1 MEHNIY
7 VLIDPKTNE
16 IRYVGQ
22 TVKQLSVRLNSHI
35 YRAKNSGNK
44 TTHKN
49 TWIKS
54 LLKEELKPII
64 KLIDVVDENHW
75 KEIEKNYISSYKE
88 KGCNLLNISEGGD
101 SGSMPGQKRVWRSEE
116 DYNQWLSKVRESAKN
131 RVITDDERK
140 KMSENCKKTHLGR
153 KRSDETKNKLSI
165 TKIGDKNPMFGKK
178 HSEERKKEISEFHKG
193 KILSE
198 ITKKKIGDSKTKK
211 QVVQK
216 NKDNEI
222 IKIYSS
228 VWEIRTTTT
237 YKNVSKVLNGSM
249 KHCGGYKWEYYY
261 GD

>member
-1 MEHNIY
+1 
-7 VLIDPKTNE
+7 L
-16 IRYVGQ
+16 
-22 TVKQLSVRLNSHI
+22 
-35 YRAKNSGNK
+35 
-44 TTHKN
+44 
-49 TWIKS
+49 
-54 LLKEELKPII
+54 
-64 KLIDVVDENHW
+64 ENF
-75 KEIEKNYISSYKE
+75 
-88 KGCNLLNISEGGD
+88 SEF
-101 SGSMPGQKRVWRSEE
+101 S
-116 DYNQWLSKVRESAKN
+116 
-131 RVITDDERK
+131 
-140 KMSENCKKTHLGR
+140 
-153 KRSDETKNKLSI
+153 KNKLSI

-198 ITKKKIGDSKTKK
+198 ITKKKIRDGKTKK

-237 YKNVSKVLNGSM
+237 YKNVGKVLNGSM

>member
-7 VLIDPKTNE
+7 VLIDPKTNK

-22 TVKQLSVRLNSHI
+22 TTKQINVRLTNHI
-35 YRAKNSGNK
+35 SKAKKSNNK

-54 LLKEELKPII
+54 LLNENLKPII
-64 KLIDVVDENHW
+64 ELIDVVCENDW
-75 KEIEKNYISSYKE
+75 KTIEKNYISFYRE
-88 KGCNLLNISEGGD
+88 KGCDLLNISEGGD
-101 SGSMPGQKRVWRSEE
+101 SGYIAGKKRIWRSEE
-116 DYNQWLSKVRESAKN
+116 DYAKWLYNVRESAKN
-131 RVITDDERK
+131 RVITDEERK

-153 KRSDETKNKLSI
+153 KRSDDTKHKLSV

-178 HSEERKKEISEFHKG
+178 HSEEVKKKISELHKG

-216 NKDNEI
+216 NKNNEI

-237 YKNVSKVLNGSM
+237 YKNVGKVLNGTM

-261 GD
+261 ED

>member
-1 MEHNIY
+1 MKHKIY
-7 VLIDPKTNE
+7 VLIDPKTNK

-22 TVKQLSVRLNSHI
+22 TTKQINVRLYNHI
-35 YRAKNSGNK
+35 YKAKKSNHK

-54 LLKEELKPII
+54 LLNENLRPII
-64 KLIDVVDENHW
+64 ELIDVVGENDW
-75 KEIEKNYISSYKE
+75 KEVEKNYISLYRE
-88 KGCNLLNISEGGD
+88 KSHDLLNISEGGD
-101 SGSMPGQKRVWRSEE
+101 SGSMPGKKRIWRSEE
-116 DYNQWLSKVRESAKN
+116 DYNQWLRKVRESAKN
-131 RVITDDERK
+131 RVITDDDRK
-140 KMSENCKKTHLGR
+140 KMAENCKKTHLGR
-153 KRSDETKNKLSI
+153 RRSDETKNKISA

-193 KILSE
+193 KVLSE

-216 NKDNEI
+216 NKDDEI

-228 VWEIRTTTT
+228 VWEIRTTTK
-237 YKNVSKVLNGSM
+237 YKNVNKVLKGLM

>member
-1 MEHNIY
+1 MEHSIY
-7 VLIDPKTNE
+7 VLIDKKTNE

-22 TVKQLSVRLNSHI
+22 TVKQLSIRLNGHI
-35 YRAKNSGNK
+35 SKAKNSGNK

-54 LLKEELKPII
+54 LLKENLKPII
-64 KLIDVVDENHW
+64 KLIDVVDENDW
-75 KEIEKNYISSYKE
+75 KEIEKNYIFSFQE
-88 KGCNLLNISEGGD
+88 KGCDLLNISEGGD
-101 SGSMPGQKRVWRSEE
+101 SGSMPGKKRIWRSEE

-140 KMSENCKKTHLGR
+140 KMSENCKKIHLGR
-153 KRSDETKNKLSI
+153 KRSDETKNKLSV
-165 TKIGDKNPMFGKK
+165 TKIGNKNPMFGKK